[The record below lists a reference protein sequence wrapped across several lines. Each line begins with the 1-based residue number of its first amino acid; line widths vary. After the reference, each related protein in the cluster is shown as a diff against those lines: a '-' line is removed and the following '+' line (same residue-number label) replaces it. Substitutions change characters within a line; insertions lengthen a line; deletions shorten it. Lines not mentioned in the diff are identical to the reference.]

1 VPFSDAE
8 VQQVWEKGKPSSKP
22 DEWRFD
28 DCGAWIGRNLYGNRG
43 SPFGWEIDHI
53 KPIIAGGTDAL
64 SNLRPLQWENNA
76 EKQSGLLTCPVIA
89 EGTENVRKQPKKN

>member
-64 SNLRPLQWENNA
+64 SNSPP
-76 EKQSGLLTCPVIA
+76 SPVGEQCREA
-89 EGTENVRKQPKKN
+89 KWTAHLPRDS